1 MTDDDFDDLDLTA
14 DDESDDH
21 VRLSKADVKRMRAAA
36 KRAGAAEKELA
47 AYKRQDSVR
56 KAGIEGLS
64 ERQINAIAREAG
76 DDDSPAKLLE
86 IAVEFGWA
94 QAPEPSEEQQQTEA
108 EIAGQ
113 TEAAAISTGAEPPAQ
128 RTQVKPEDINSWP
141 ADKLLR
147 LNEDHPELAELV
159 LQGQSINL
167 PPGFN

>member
-1 MTDDDFDDLDLTA
+1 MTDDDFDDLETLP
-14 DDESDDH
+14 DDEDDGY
-21 VRLSKADVKRMRAAA
+21 VRIKKDDLK
-36 KRAGAAEKELA
+36 
-47 AYKRQDSVR
+47 SVR
-56 KAGIEGLS
+56 KAARSAGAAREKLATYERRDKVREAGLEGLT
-64 ERQINAIAREAG
+64 ERQIATLAREVG
-76 DDDSPAKLLE
+76 DDDSPEKLREL
-86 IAVEFGWA
+86 AVEFKWA
-94 QAPEPSEEQQQTEA
+94 EPAEPSQEQQQTEA

-113 TEAAAISTGAEPPAQ
+113 SEAAAISTGAEPPAQ